1 MPTPRKTLGKIHS
14 FETFGTLDGP
24 GVRFVVFVEGC
35 PLRCKY
41 CHNVDMLDMKDYMEY
56 TPAALLKEVKP
67 YKEYFEYGNGGVTV
81 SGGDPIMQPD
91 FIAEFFKLCKREGIH
106 TTIDTSLFTNR
117 ENLDKLMPV
126 TDLFMVSLKHFD
138 DKTHLWLT
146 GQSNKRILENIKYL
160 SQKKAR
166 LWLRY
171 VILPGYTDTRKNLRA
186 LVKFLHELNF
196 ELIELLPYHTFGI
209 YKWEKLGR
217 KYELSKIKPPKP
229 KKVLKIKKMLEK
241 EGFKVLLNE

>member
-1 MPTPRKTLGKIHS
+1 MANKTIKKGLIHS

-41 CHNVDMLDMKDYMEY
+41 CHNVDMLDMKDYMRF
-56 TPAALLKEVKP
+56 TPEELLKQVLP
-67 YKEYFEYGNGGVTV
+67 YKAYFDYGDGGVTV
-81 SGGDPIMQPD
+81 SGGDPIIQPD
-91 FIAEFFKLCKREGIH
+91 FIHDFFELCKREKIH
-106 TTIDTSLFTNR
+106 TTIDTSLFTNKDAI
-117 ENLDKLMPV
+117 DKLLPV
-126 TDLFMVSLKHFD
+126 TDLWMVSLKHFD
-138 DKTHLWLT
+138 DETHKFLT
-146 GQSNKRILENIKYL
+146 SQSNVQILENLRYL

-171 VILPGYTDTRKNLRA
+171 VVLPGYTDTRKNLRA
-186 LVKFLHELNF
+186 LIDFLHTMNF

-209 YKWEKLGR
+209 YKWEKLH
-217 KYELSKIKPPKP
+217 KPYELLDVKPPKP
-229 KKVLKIKKMLEK
+229 KTILKIKKKLER